1 MTRLQY
7 TTELT
12 VATTDIQPIQQALT
26 ALSTAH
32 DESGVRVE
40 AGTFRWRA
48 DELWVQVTLALDT
61 ETPTSG
67 RDILAQTA
75 VDTGLASDAQTARS
89 EIQEVT
95 V

>member
-1 MTRLQY
+1 M
-7 TTELT
+7 
-12 VATTDIQPIQQALT
+12 QPIQQALT

-32 DESGVRVE
+32 SESGVRVE

-61 ETPTSG
+61 TTPTSG
-67 RDILAQTA
+67 RDVLAQTA
-75 VDTGLASDAQTARS
+75 VNTGLASNTQTARN
-89 EIQEVT
+89 EIHEVT

>member
-12 VATTDIQPIQQALT
+12 VATTDIQPIQQALS

-40 AGTFRWRA
+40 AGAFRWRA

-61 ETPTSG
+61 DTPVAG
-67 RDILAQTA
+67 RDVVAQTA
-75 VDTGLASDAQTARS
+75 VDTGLATDTQTARD
-89 EIQEVT
+89 EIHEVI

>member
-1 MTRLQY
+1 MARLIY

-12 VATTDIQPIQQALT
+12 VPTNDIQPIEQALA

-40 AGTFRWRA
+40 TGTFRWRA
-48 DELWVQVTLALDT
+48 DELWVQLTLVLDT
-61 ETPTSG
+61 DTPVEG
-67 RDILAQTA
+67 RDYMAQVA
-75 VDTGLASDAQTARS
+75 VDTGLATDVQAAHD
-89 EIQEVT
+89 EIEEVE